1 MSEENQMQIDRLT
14 RKISELE
21 TKANTE
27 ARAKEEVIRIT
38 NKILQRKLRR
48 SKLMGKNYT
57 DQLNY

>member
-1 MSEENQMQIDRLT
+1 MQIDRLT